1 MSDTSEIA
9 EMFKEHKEE
18 RRIKKQSNLEY
29 STELLR
35 ANGIKFESKNNGIHL
50 IVQGKDCKI
59 HFWPSTGKY
68 SAISGEYGRGV
79 RNVIKLCL

>member
-1 MSDTSEIA
+1 MSETSEIA

-35 ANGIKFESKNNGIHL
+35 ANGIKFESKNNGVHL
-50 IVQGKDCKI
+50 IVEGKDCKI
-59 HFWPSTGKY
+59 DFWPSTGKFIDRNGN
-68 SAISGEYGRGV
+68 SGRGV
-79 RNVIKLCL
+79 MNVIKRCL